1 MPKALDFTPSTKEKK
16 EKEEEGERGRGKRRR
31 TTRRKIENLLE
42 LF

>member
-16 EKEEEGERGRGKRRR
+16 EKEVEGERGRGKRRR